1 MQPPDPPVGRGAE
14 EMGLRRWRSGCHRLV
29 VATALSV
36 VVLAAVACANTASSS
51 VEGSSAP
58 LNPANGPAGAT
69 PPDRASTSAR
79 GVGST
84 TINVV
89 FPVVN
94 LSSLA
99 GQFGF
104 AADPEFGE
112 QIPAIKFY
120 VSQINDAGG
129 INGRK
134 INAIIPTY
142 DPTNESEMRA
152 LCKDWTEG
160 SPAAFAVID
169 GLGTWSGDDQ
179 LCVTQEGKTP
189 MLAEWT
195 TATDWTTL
203 GSPYLWW
210 LGPDQAVVLR
220 TLASWAYSSDLIG
233 PTKKLGIVVGD
244 RSSDQL
250 ALNTYLLPYLADLG
264 ISKPMVETLPAEPSE
279 TAATNSDA
287 PLIVAKLR
295 AAGVGTVIPLIPEN
309 AFFPYLGAETSQ
321 RYFPRLLLSD
331 YESTI
336 ELGLGLIPAPYEK
349 ALDGQEGVTVQ
360 TLGGIDDDRPESQGG
375 YDPGVRSCWTSFR
388 TSPTFPFPKPPVHP
402 GPWIEEQGPIASWCQ
417 AIRLF
422 AEAAKKAGPNLTR
435 RTFVEAMASIRNY
448 PGTLSPILSY
458 GPNKFYGPTEYRV
471 VSLHNNSASD
481 NLCIN
486 NYKGDVQA
494 TCWRVVQNW
503 KPLVSS

>member
-1 MQPPDPPVGRGAE
+1 M
-14 EMGLRRWRSGCHRLV
+14 
-29 VATALSV
+29 
-36 VVLAAVACANTASSS
+36 
-51 VEGSSAP
+51 
-58 LNPANGPAGAT
+58 NPANGPAAAT
-69 PPDRASTSAR
+69 PPDRASNSAR
-79 GVGST
+79 GVGKK

-104 AADPEFGE
+104 AADPEFAE

-134 INAIIPTY
+134 IHAIISNY
-142 DPTNESEMRA
+142 NPTNESEMRG

-169 GLGTWSGDDQ
+169 GLGTWTGDDQ
-179 LCVTQEGKTP
+179 LCITQEGKTP
-189 MLAEWT
+189 MLAQWT

-210 LGPDQAVVLR
+210 LGPDQAVILR
-220 TLASWAYSSDLIG
+220 TLATWAYSSDYIG
-233 PTKKLGIVVGD
+233 PRKKLGIVVGD
-244 RSSDQL
+244 RSSDQS
-250 ALNTYLLPYLADLG
+250 ALNNYLLPYLADLG
-264 ISKPMVETLPAEPSE
+264 ITKPVVETMAAEPSE
-279 TAATNSDA
+279 VAATNTDA
-287 PLIVAKLR
+287 PLVVEKLR
-295 AAGVGTVIPLIPEN
+295 AAGVTTVIPLIPEN
-309 AFFPYLGAETSQ
+309 AFFPYLGAETTQ
-321 RYFPRLLLSD
+321 QYFPRLLLSD

-336 ELGLGLIPAPYEK
+336 EVGLGLIPAPYEK
-349 ALDGQEGVTVQ
+349 ALDGQEGVTVE

-388 TSPTFPFPKPPVHP
+388 KSPSFPFPQPPVHP

-422 AEAAKKAGPNLTR
+422 AEAAERAGPNLTR
-435 RTFVEAMASIRNY
+435 RSFVEAMASIKNY

-458 GPNKFYGPTEYRV
+458 GANKFYGPTEYRV
-471 VSLHNNSASD
+471 VSLHTNSASD

-486 NYKGDVQA
+486 NYKGRVQA
-494 TCWRVVQNW
+494 TCWRVVQELEAIGDRLELPSPPGETREPRSLW
-503 KPLVSS
+503 LDIFKRSRSSSSGSVSAVRRIFPACGAESRCWLANRAT